1 MILGERYF
9 ETIDNHDL
17 YWTDIQGPS
26 PDNIH
31 ELEQYHFHR
40 LNLDDCL
47 SKIQIPKIDKYA
59 DHIFIILHFPV
70 YKEEEEDKN
79 EHSIPNSSQ
88 LSIFVGTS
96 FLVTI
101 HNKDLKNITE
111 IFQLC
116 KNSNKER
123 ETLMGSSPAFLLHH
137 IIDVLVD
144 DFLRGIL
151 KLEDRLDDLEEV
163 IFNNRKTSEEAKK
176 INLLRREVTTLR
188 RIAIRLRST
197 VSELTSDIQKF
208 SNKDVTLLYN
218 DLKDHIEKILE
229 TLEEAKE
236 TIEIYKDVYFMVTS
250 EKSNK
255 ILSILTIIFT
265 LTIPVTVIGT
275 FYGMNIS
282 MPGRIEAPPTFL
294 GPYTTMIIVIITSTV
309 PSLLM
314 FWYFRRA
321 GWMSFD

>member
-1 MILGERYF
+1 M
-9 ETIDNHDL
+9 
-17 YWTDIQGPS
+17 
-26 PDNIH
+26 
-31 ELEQYHFHR
+31 
-40 LNLDDCL
+40 
-47 SKIQIPKIDKYA
+47 
-59 DHIFIILHFPV
+59 
-70 YKEEEEDKN
+70 YKEDKS
-79 EHSIPNSSQ
+79 EHNIPNSSQ
-88 LSIFVGTS
+88 LSIFVGKN

-101 HNKDLKNITE
+101 HNDDLKTITE

-144 DFLRGIL
+144 DFLRGII
-151 KLEDRLDDLEEV
+151 KLENSLDDLGEV
-163 IFNNRKTSEEAKK
+163 ISNKRKTSAESKK
-176 INLLRREVTTLR
+176 INLLRIQVTALR
-188 RIAIRLRST
+188 RIAIPLKIT
-197 VSELTSDIQKF
+197 VSELTSDIRKF
-208 SNKDVTLLYN
+208 SNKDVMPLYSDLN
-218 DLKDHIEKILE
+218 DHLKKILK
-229 TLEEAKE
+229 TLGEAKE
-236 TIEIYKDVYFMVTS
+236 TIEIYKDIYFMVTS

-294 GPYTTMIIVIITSTV
+294 GPYTTMIFVIIFSIA

-314 FWYFRRA
+314 YWYFRRA

>member
-1 MILGERYF
+1 MV
-9 ETIDNHDL
+9 ETINNHGL
-17 YWTDIQGPS
+17 YWTDIQEPS
-26 PDNIH
+26 ADSIH
-31 ELEQYHFHR
+31 EHLEQYHFHR

-47 SKIQIPKIDKYA
+47 SNIQIPKVDKYD

-70 YKEEEEDKN
+70 YKERVDKDEYN
-79 EHSIPNSSQ
+79 IPNSSQ

-116 KNSNKER
+116 KNNNKER
-123 ETLMGSSPAFLLHH
+123 EILMGSSPAFLLHH

-144 DFLRGIL
+144 DFLKGII
-151 KLEDRLDDLEEV
+151 KLEDRLDDLEKV
-163 IFNNRKTSEEAKK
+163 IFNNRKTSREAKK
-176 INLLRREVTTLR
+176 VNLLRREVTTLR
-188 RIAIRLRST
+188 RIALPLRST
-197 VSELTSDIQKF
+197 ISELTNDIQRF
-208 SNKDVTLLYN
+208 SSKDFTPLYN
-218 DLKDHIEKILE
+218 DLKDHIEKIFQ
-229 TLEEAKE
+229 TLDQAKE
-236 TIEIYKDVYFMVTS
+236 TIEIYKDVYFMDTS

-294 GPYTTMIIVIITSTV
+294 GPYTTMIIVILASTV
-309 PSLLM
+309 PSFM
-314 FWYFRRA
+314 MYWYFRSA
-321 GWMSFD
+321 GWMSFE

>member
-1 MILGERYF
+1 MILGGTHL
-9 ETIDNHDL
+9 ETVNNHGL
-17 YWTDIQGPS
+17 FWTDIQKPS
-26 PDNIH
+26 LDKIN

-40 LNLDDCL
+40 LNLEDCL
-47 SKIQIPKIDKYA
+47 SKVQIPKIDKYS
-59 DHIFIILHFPV
+59 DHIFSILHFPV
-70 YKEEEEDKN
+70 YREKKN
-79 EHSIPNSSQ
+79 EDNIPGSSQ
-88 LSIFVGTS
+88 LSIFVGIN

-101 HNKDLKNITE
+101 HDEDLKSITE
-111 IFQLC
+111 IFQIC
-116 KNSNKER
+116 KKSNKER
-123 ETLMGSSPAFLLHH
+123 EIFMGSPAFLLHH

-144 DFLRGIL
+144 DFLRGII
-151 KLEDRLDDLEEV
+151 KLQKSLDDLEEV
-163 IFNNRKTSEEAKK
+163 IFDNGKKPPEAKK

-188 RIAIRLRST
+188 RIAIPLRST
-197 VSELTSDIQKF
+197 VSELTSEIQKF
-208 SNKDVTLLYN
+208 SKEDVTPYYN
-218 DLKDHIEKILE
+218 DVKDHIEKILQ

-236 TIEIYKDVYFMVTS
+236 TIEISKDVYFMVTS

-275 FYGMNIS
+275 FYGMNIN

-294 GPYTTMIIVIITSTV
+294 GPYTTTLFVIIGSAV

-314 FWYFRRA
+314 YWYFRRL